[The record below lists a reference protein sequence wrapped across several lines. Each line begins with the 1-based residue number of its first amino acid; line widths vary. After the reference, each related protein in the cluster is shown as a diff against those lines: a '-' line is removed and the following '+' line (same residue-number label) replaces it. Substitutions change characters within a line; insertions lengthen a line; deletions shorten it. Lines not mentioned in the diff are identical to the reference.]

1 MSTHSSRAPARAN
14 NAPADA
20 NTRPAAEHSVQQ
32 AIQIQNLNYA
42 YADREVLRNITT
54 EFNFGAVTGVFGE
67 NGAGKTTL
75 LKILAGILPFQQSS
89 KPNVKRE
96 AQQYNKQN
104 SALFAAE
111 SFPTGSPTAQ
121 SKPKLNFGEL
131 TRADIGYLG
140 QQVQPAWAL
149 KVRSLVEL
157 GTLSRPAWSKSEK
170 HHAIEN
176 AMQQTDCAHLAERK
190 VSEISTGEL
199 QRALLARVLAGQPK
213 VILADEPTA
222 GLDPRHQRAV
232 MQLLQAHARAGG
244 MVIVVMHDL
253 RAGQEY
259 CDNALLLANNV
270 VYAQGASAEVLTP
283 ANIFAVFGV

>member
-1 MSTHSSRAPARAN
+1 MSTHFG
-14 NAPADA
+14 NAPADTSTA
-20 NTRPAAEHSVQQ
+20 PTHATNAPAAKDSEQP
-32 AIQIQNLNYA
+32 AIQIQNLSYA
-42 YADREVLRNITT
+42 YANRQVLNNITT

-75 LKILAGILPFQQSS
+75 LKILAGILPFQHNSPQRE
-89 KPNVKRE
+89 NKRT
-96 AQQYNKQN
+96 ATN
-104 SALFAAE
+104 SAGENEATL
-111 SFPTGSPTAQ
+111 SFGA
-121 SKPKLNFGEL
+121 L

-157 GTLSRPAWSKSEK
+157 GTLSRPAWGPAEK
-170 HHAIEN
+170 REAIES

-199 QRALLARVLAGQPK
+199 QRALLARVLAGKPN

-259 CDNALLLANNV
+259 CDNALLLADNK
-270 VYAQGASAEVLTP
+270 VYAQGASANVLTTD
-283 ANIFAVFGV
+283 NIFEVFGV

>member
-1 MSTHSSRAPARAN
+1 MSTHVN
-14 NAPADA
+14 KDKQ
-20 NTRPAAEHSVQQ
+20 V
-32 AIQIQNLNYA
+32 IQIQNLSYA
-42 YADREVLRNITT
+42 YANRQVLNNISTT
-54 EFNFGAVTGVFGE
+54 FNFGAVTGVFGE

-75 LKILAGILPFQQSS
+75 LKILAGILPFQHTTVQST
-89 KPNVKRE
+89 KQA
-96 AQQYNKQN
+96 AQQH
-104 SALFAAE
+104 SAFLAAR
-111 SFPTGSPTAQ
+111 SSATASPAAK
-121 SKPKLNFGEL
+121 SEPMLNFGEL

-157 GTLSRPAWSKSEK
+157 GTLSRPAWSKTEK
-170 HHAIEN
+170 RHAIES

-259 CDNALLLANNV
+259 CDNALLLANNA
-270 VYAQGASAEVLTP
+270 VYAQGASAEVLT
-283 ANIFAVFGV
+283 AENIFAVFGI

>member
-1 MSTHSSRAPARAN
+1 MSTHFG
-14 NAPADA
+14 NAPADTSA
-20 NTRPAAEHSVQQ
+20 APTAATNAPAAKNSERP
-32 AIQIQNLNYA
+32 AIQIQNLSYA
-42 YADREVLRNITT
+42 YANRQVLNNITT

-75 LKILAGILPFQQSS
+75 LKILAGILPFQHNSPQ
-89 KPNVKRE
+89 RE
-96 AQQYNKQN
+96 NKHADEN
-104 SALFAAE
+104 EVILSFGALI
-111 SFPTGSPTAQ
+111 
-121 SKPKLNFGEL
+121 
-131 TRADIGYLG
+131 RADIGYLG

-199 QRALLARVLAGQPK
+199 QRALLARVLAGKPK

-232 MQLLQAHARAGG
+232 MQLLQAHAHAGG

-259 CDNALLLANNV
+259 CDNALLLADNK
-270 VYAQGASAEVLTP
+270 VYAQGASANVLTTD
-283 ANIFAVFGV
+283 NIFEVFGV

>member
-1 MSTHSSRAPARAN
+1 MSTHMGTSENSIQPAI
-14 NAPADA
+14 
-20 NTRPAAEHSVQQ
+20 E
-32 AIQIQNLNYA
+32 IQNLSYA
-42 YADREVLRNITT
+42 YANRQVLNNISTS
-54 EFNFGAVTGVFGE
+54 FNFNAVTGVFGE

-75 LKILAGILPFQQSS
+75 LKILAGILPFQHTTGQST
-89 KPNVKRE
+89 KQA
-96 AQQYNKQN
+96 AQQH
-104 SALFAAE
+104 SAFLATESLAARSLATRSLATE
-111 SFPTGSPTAQ
+111 SPAAKSEPM
-121 SKPKLNFGEL
+121 LNFGEL

-157 GTLSRPAWSKSEK
+157 GTLSRPAWSKTEM
-170 HHAIEN
+170 HHAIES

-259 CDNALLLANNV
+259 CDNALLLANSA
-270 VYAQGASAEVLTP
+270 VYAQGVSAEVLT
-283 ANIFAVFGV
+283 AENIFAVFGV

>member
-1 MSTHSSRAPARAN
+1 MSIHMNKDT
-14 NAPADA
+14 
-20 NTRPAAEHSVQQ
+20 Q
-32 AIQIQNLNYA
+32 AIQIQNLSYA
-42 YADREVLRNITT
+42 YANRQVLNNISTT
-54 EFNFGAVTGVFGE
+54 FNFGAVTGIFGE

-75 LKILAGILPFQQSS
+75 LKILAGILPFQHITGQST
-89 KPNVKRE
+89 KQ
-96 AQQYNKQN
+96 ATQQH
-104 SALFAAE
+104 SAFLATESLATKSSATESPAAKSE
-111 SFPTGSPTAQ
+111 PM
-121 SKPKLNFGEL
+121 LNFGKL

-157 GTLSRPAWSKSEK
+157 GTLSRPAWSKTEK
-170 HHAIEN
+170 HHAIES

-199 QRALLARVLAGQPK
+199 QRALLARVLAGKPK

-253 RAGQEY
+253 GAGQKY
-259 CDNALLLANNV
+259 CDNALLLANNA
-270 VYAQGASAEVLTP
+270 VYTHGASAEVLT
-283 ANIFAVFGV
+283 AENIFAVFGV

>member
-1 MSTHSSRAPARAN
+1 MSIHMN
-14 NAPADA
+14 KDK
-20 NTRPAAEHSVQQ
+20 Q
-32 AIQIQNLNYA
+32 AIQIQNLSYA
-42 YADREVLRNITT
+42 YANRQVLNNITT
-54 EFNFGAVTGVFGE
+54 TFNFGAVTGVFGE

-96 AQQYNKQN
+96 AQQYSKQN
-104 SALFAAE
+104 SALLAPENSEAE
-111 SFPTGSPTAQ
+111 SSTTKKSEPM
-121 SKPKLNFGEL
+121 LCFGEL

-157 GTLSRPAWSKSEK
+157 GTLSRPTWSKTEK
-170 HHAIEN
+170 HHAIES

-199 QRALLARVLAGQPK
+199 QRALLARVLAGKPK

-232 MQLLQAHARAGG
+232 MQLLQAHARPGG

-253 RAGQEY
+253 GAGQKY
-259 CDNALLLANNV
+259 CDNALLLANNA
-270 VYAQGASAEVLTP
+270 VYAQGASAEVLT
-283 ANIFAVFGV
+283 AENIFAVFGV

>member
-1 MSTHSSRAPARAN
+1 MSTHLNKTSADSGKALAGAT
-14 NAPADA
+14 NAPADK
-20 NTRPAAEHSVQQ
+20 NNEQPT
-32 AIQIQNLNYA
+32 IQIQKLSYA
-42 YADREVLRNITT
+42 YAKRQVLNNITT
-54 EFNFGAVTGVFGE
+54 EFHFGAVTGVFGE

-75 LKILAGILPFQQSS
+75 LKILAGILPL
-89 KPNVKRE
+89 P
-96 AQQYNKQN
+96 QN
-104 SALFAAE
+104 SARNKKRAAQQHTQQAGATVATKTPAKANKPTL
-111 SFPTGSPTAQ
+111 SFGA
-121 SKPKLNFGEL
+121 L

-157 GTLSRPAWSKSEK
+157 GTLSRPAWSKNEK
-170 HHAIEN
+170 HHAIES

-199 QRALLARVLAGQPK
+199 QRALLARVLAGKPK

-232 MQLLQAHARAGG
+232 MQLLKSHAHAGG
-244 MVIVVMHDL
+244 IVIVVMHDL

-259 CDNALLLANNV
+259 CDNALLLANNK
-270 VYAQGASAEVLTP
+270 VYAQGATAQILTTK
-283 ANIFAVFGV
+283 NIFEVFGV